1 MKNVDWTKRPGLI
14 IRARACQRI
23 RKTAGKFLEVKFP
36 RPVQESLEKTI
47 KQKASNIT
55 LLSKLVRQIVPPA
68 RGCRW

>member
-47 KQKASNIT
+47 KQKASNVT
-55 LLSKLVRQIVPPA
+55 LM
-68 RGCRW
+68 